1 MSAAG
6 GPAEAGDPGGRPS
19 ADAGG
24 SISAADAGAVAAFE
38 RVVAE
43 GGVAV
48 FPADTVY
55 GLACEP
61 DTREAVE
68 RLYALKGRRPDKPA
82 AVMFF
87 DPELAFA
94 ALPELEPRTR
104 SLLERLLPGGI
115 TALLP
120 NPLRRYPLAC
130 GPDPHTLGL
139 RVPAL
144 HSDIGALAEMRW
156 PVMQSSANVSGGYD
170 AQRLDEVPEEIRRRA
185 DLVLDGGEL
194 TGTPSTV
201 VDLRRYELDGI
212 WAVLREGAVPEHEIE
227 LAADEA

>member
-1 MSAAG
+1 MLTSSD
-6 GPAEAGDPGGRPS
+6 AETFARC
-19 ADAGG
+19 
-24 SISAADAGAVAAFE
+24 IAV
-38 RVVAE
+38 

-87 DPELAFA
+87 DLELAFA

-104 SLLERLLPGGI
+104 TLLGRLLPGGI

-144 HSDIGALAEMRW
+144 SAEIEALSAMRW
-156 PVMQSSANVSGGYD
+156 PVMQSSANASGGYD
-170 AQRLDEVPEEIRRRA
+170 AHRLADVPEEIRRRA

-194 TGTPSTV
+194 AGTPSTV

-212 WAVLREGAVPEHEIE
+212 WAVLREGAVPEREIE
-227 LAADEA
+227 IAADDA